1 MRTLNENQK
10 AMKTKVNTAE
20 LIECWNNL
28 PPQEKMAMGEQYI
41 IHETNLKAW
50 DKPFEQLSKLKQKRV
65 LQRIEEFAKVRFHGV
80 IGSGIK

>member
-1 MRTLNENQK
+1 
-10 AMKTKVNTAE
+10 MKTYNKQAE
-20 LIECWNNL
+20 LIESWNNL
-28 PPQEKMAMGEQYI
+28 SPEEKMAMGDQYI

-50 DKPFEQLSKLKQKRV
+50 DKPFDQLSKLKQKRV